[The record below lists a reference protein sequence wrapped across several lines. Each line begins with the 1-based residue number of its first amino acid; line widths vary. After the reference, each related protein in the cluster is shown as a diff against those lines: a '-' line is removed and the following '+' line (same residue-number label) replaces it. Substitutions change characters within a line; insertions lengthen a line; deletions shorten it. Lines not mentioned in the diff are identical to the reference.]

1 MATQLRTMT
10 ADELLAMPDDGIR
23 RELVEGELR
32 EMVPAG
38 GDHGEIGM
46 RLGWRLAQYVE
57 TGKLGVVYSSDTGF
71 RLARDPDT
79 VRCPDVGF
87 IARERY
93 ARFKGVVDRAP
104 DLAVEVVSPH
114 DTYSEVRSK
123 VHQYLEAGTQMVIV
137 LDPPSRTADVY
148 RSRTDI
154 RELSENDVIDGE
166 DVVPGWRLP
175 VRDIFA

>member
-10 ADELLAMPDDGIR
+10 ADELLAMPKDGIR

-32 EMVPAG
+32 EMTPAG

-46 RLGWRLAQYVE
+46 RLGWRLAQFVE
-57 TGKLGVVYSSDTGF
+57 TQHLGVVYNSDTGF

-93 ARFKGVVDRAP
+93 ARFRGVVDRAP
-104 DLAVEVVSPH
+104 DLAVEIVSPS
-114 DTYSEVRSK
+114 DTYSDVRAK
-123 VHQYLEAGTQMVIV
+123 VHEYLNAGTRLVLVI
-137 LDPPSRTADVY
+137 DPPAQTVDVY
-148 RSRTDI
+148 RSRTDHI
-154 RELSENDVIDGE
+154 ELTRDDVLDCG
-166 DVVPGWRLP
+166 DVVPGWKLP
-175 VRDIFA
+175 VREIFI